1 MGFPGAIRAIQ
12 RKPYG
17 NATGP
22 IHLGSVRC
30 TGLEESLDSCQH
42 AGIGVHNCS
51 HGQDIGIDC
60 KSARLVDGLSSS
72 EGRVEVYNGNA
83 WGTICLDDWDLLDA
97 SVICRQFGFEQAVQ
111 AAEFTVPVDGQE
123 ILMTDLEC
131 VGNET
136 TVFECQHTEPED
148 VRCRHQNVAGV
159 KCANVRLVD
168 SSKGNEGRLEV
179 FLDGEWGV
187 VCSNSWGLN
196 ESEVACRQ
204 LGFPTAIKVTQGKF
218 SGNGS
223 SPIHLYSVKCRGVE
237 RDLESCQREVGKND
251 DCTYKTVDVVCAK
264 RVHLVNA
271 ISSNEGRVEVFLNG
285 SWRMVCGD
293 GWDIQDAT
301 VICRELGFGEALSTI
316 ATIDRGVKREVLAA
330 FNLRCAGDEKAVI
343 DCRYD
348 ATSDCS
354 LEEVAEVRCASE
366 CVLHRDSSNVVM
378 LISDEQ
384 AAYLPGDS
392 VEYACP
398 DGYHLSGS
406 SERLCR
412 SDFTWS
418 GVPAVCHED
427 FLY

>member
-1 MGFPGAIRAIQ
+1 MDDVECVGDEKTVFECRHNRIHNCLHSEDAGVQCENGFPGELRLVAGNTHNRGRLEIFFDGEWGTICGNSWGLNESQVACWQMGFPGAIRAIQ

-136 TVFECQHTEPED
+136 TVFECQHTGPED

-159 KCANVRLVD
+159 KC
-168 SSKGNEGRLEV
+168 
-179 FLDGEWGV
+179 
-187 VCSNSWGLN
+187 
-196 ESEVACRQ
+196 
-204 LGFPTAIKVTQGKF
+204 
-218 SGNGS
+218 
-223 SPIHLYSVKCRGVE
+223 
-237 RDLESCQREVGKND
+237 
-251 DCTYKTVDVVCAK
+251 
-264 RVHLVNA
+264 
-271 ISSNEGRVEVFLNG
+271 
-285 SWRMVCGD
+285 
-293 GWDIQDAT
+293 
-301 VICRELGFGEALSTI
+301 
-316 ATIDRGVKREVLAA
+316 
-330 FNLRCAGDEKAVI
+330 
-343 DCRYD
+343 
-348 ATSDCS
+348 
-354 LEEVAEVRCASE
+354 
-366 CVLHRDSSNVVM
+366 
-378 LISDEQ
+378 
-384 AAYLPGDS
+384 
-392 VEYACP
+392 
-398 DGYHLSGS
+398 
-406 SERLCR
+406 
-412 SDFTWS
+412 
-418 GVPAVCHED
+418 
-427 FLY
+427 